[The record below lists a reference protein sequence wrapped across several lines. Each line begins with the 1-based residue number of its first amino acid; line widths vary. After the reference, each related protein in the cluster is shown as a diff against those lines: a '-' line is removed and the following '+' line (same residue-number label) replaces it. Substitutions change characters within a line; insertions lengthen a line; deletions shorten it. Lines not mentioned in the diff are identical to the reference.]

1 MKTALGPLKAPQ
13 YDSMTSTTGR
23 ARRGRGLRLALGWG
37 LCLCLVI
44 VLALVSLAVGSR
56 TIALEGIWSALTGHG
71 NAAETAIVWQLRIPR
86 TLLGCVV
93 GAALGVAGVL
103 MQSLTRNP
111 LAEPG
116 LAGVNAGASFA
127 VVLAISLFGVTSTS
141 GYVWFAFAGAVL
153 AALAVHGLTRRGMA
167 SGQHTRLVLAGAAAS
182 ATLGAIT
189 GILTMFDTTTFDSYR
204 FWVVG
209 ALENRGTPALLAA
222 VPFVAAGIALALP
235 LGPALNALALG
246 EEQGSAL
253 GLRTGAVRALGLT
266 SVMLLCGAATAAAGP
281 IAFVGLVVPHVLR
294 ILLGPD
300 VRWLLAYAIP
310 AGAVL
315 VLASDIAGRVIAP
328 PGEIEAGIVTAF
340 LGAPVLMWL
349 VNRSKAVRI

>member
-1 MKTALGPLKAPQ
+1 M
-13 YDSMTSTTGR
+13 
-23 ARRGRGLRLALGWG
+23 GWFV
-37 LCLCLVI
+37 CVSLVA
-44 VLALVSLAVGSR
+44 VLASVSLAVGSR
-56 TIALEGIWSALTGHG
+56 TIPPDGVWRALSGHG
-71 NAAETAIVWQLRIPR
+71 SAAETAVVWQLRMPR
-86 TLLGCVV
+86 TVLGCVV
-93 GAALGVAGVL
+93 GAALGVAGVV

-127 VVLAISLFGVTSTS
+127 VVVAVSLFGVTQTS
-141 GYVWFAFAGAVL
+141 GYVWFAFGGAVM
-153 AALAVHGLTRRGMA
+153 AALAVHGLTRRNA
-167 SGQHTRLVLAGAAAS
+167 AGQHTRLVLAGAAAS
-182 ATLGAIT
+182 ATLGAVT
-189 GILTMFDTTTFDSYR
+189 GILTMFDTDAFDSYR

-209 ALENRGTPALLAA
+209 ALENRGTPALVAS
-222 VPFVAAGIALALP
+222 VPFVVVGIALALP

-253 GLRTGAVRALGLT
+253 GLRTGAVRAAGLM

-294 ILLGPD
+294 MMLGPD
-300 VRWLLAYAIP
+300 VRWLLAYAVP

-315 VLASDIAGRVIAP
+315 VLVGDIVGRVVAG

-340 LGAPVLMWL
+340 MGAPVLMWL
-349 VNRSKAVRI
+349 VNRSRKGRI